1 METIKKLIPP
11 MQLWF
16 GYHQDLLERA
26 QAFLQ
31 STLCPKNNCGT
42 CLNCQNIRQQQ
53 HHDIMWLTPEKNY
66 TLAQLQ
72 PIFETISLQLAPD
85 EQFFFVIE
93 HADALT
99 PACANSLLKVM
110 EEPPTGYHFLL
121 LAERQDDILPT
132 IRSRAVVSSFYTD
145 ATIPEEHPI
154 LAYFKEIKP
163 YNPRDFLQDL
173 DRSFVS
179 ERESIDL
186 VDHLFAH
193 WINAL
198 KDGLQN
204 NNPKKINHASRMVAL
219 FGSALLCPPMPGS
232 AKLYWKN
239 LFLHMQ

>member
-1 METIKKLIPP
+1 MEIQTHSIPP

-16 GYHQDLLERA
+16 GYHQELLEHA
-26 QAFLQ
+26 QVFLQ
-31 STLCPKNNCGT
+31 RTLCPKNNCGT

-53 HHDIMWLTPEKNY
+53 HHAIMWLTPEKNY
-66 TLAQLQ
+66 TLPQLQ

-132 IRSRAVVSSFYTD
+132 IRSRAVVTSFYKHD
-145 ATIPEEHPI
+145 DIPDEHSL
-154 LAYFKEIKP
+154 LAYFNGIKP

-173 DRSFVS
+173 DRSLIS

-186 VDHLFAH
+186 VDHLFAY
-193 WINAL
+193 WMRAL
-198 KDGLQN
+198 KDALHN
-204 NNPKKINHASRMVAL
+204 NNPKAIKHAQKMVTI
-219 FGSALLCPPMPGS
+219 FENALLTTPMPGS
-232 AKLYWKN
+232 AKLFWKN
-239 LFLHMQ
+239 LFLQIQ